1 MREKLIECTVKT
13 ENGLI
18 VECELSHETIK
29 ELKTKN
35 LVLVRKVNNR

>member
-1 MREKLIECTVKT
+1 MKENLIKCTVIT

-29 ELKTKN
+29 KLKTKN
-35 LVLVRKVNNR
+35 LVSVRKVQK